1 MARPRAPRGQARAR
15 VIEAALGLF
24 AETGFSGTSL
34 QMIAERLGVTKA
46 AVYYQFRAKEEIVLA
61 VLDDALAEMSQL
73 ADAAEAAGT
82 AGAGRDAEQAAVRS
96 LLPGLVDLTL
106 NHRHALVALARDP
119 QFVRIVEEHPDF
131 RSVIERVHRLLL
143 GPAPDVRRRV
153 AVSLIGTGLSHV
165 SVDPE
170 LADLDDAALREHLL
184 GLAEGLLLGGG
195 AGD

>member
-15 VIEAALGLF
+15 VIDAALGLF

-46 AVYYQFRAKEEIVLA
+46 AVYYQFRAKEDIVLA
-61 VLDDALAEMSQL
+61 VLDDALAAMSEL
-73 ADAAEAAGT
+73 VETAERAG
-82 AGAGRDAEQAAVRS
+82 GVRV

-106 NHRHALVALARDP
+106 THRHALVALARDP

-131 RSVIERVHRLLL
+131 QSVIERVQRVLL

-170 LADLDDAALREHLL
+170 LADLDDAELRRHLL
-184 GLAEGLLLGGG
+184 GLVEELLLGTAEVRGPS
-195 AGD
+195 AS